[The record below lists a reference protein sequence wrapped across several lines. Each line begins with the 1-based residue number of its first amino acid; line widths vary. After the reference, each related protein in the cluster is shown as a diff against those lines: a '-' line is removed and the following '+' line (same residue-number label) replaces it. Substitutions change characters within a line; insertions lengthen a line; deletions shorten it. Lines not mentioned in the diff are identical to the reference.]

1 MKSLRILW
9 FATMLSTMAM
19 AQETIKFS
27 PKVHRILFLLD
38 ASGSMKEKWNNK
50 TRFEAAKEILIRL
63 IDSIEQKNTNIEFG
77 IRTFGQQFPRESKN
91 CNDTKL
97 LVPFSKNNA
106 AVIKQKLHEIEPKGM
121 TPISYSISQCSK
133 DFPQDEAALNGIILI
148 TDGGENCNGDFC
160 EAAKALIEKRIA
172 VKPFVVG
179 LDIAQKA
186 ALSFSCIG
194 NVVNTNNEKDF
205 QNTVGI
211 IIHQTLNNTTA
222 QINFLDHHSQP
233 TVTNIPFSLID
244 HFSGKTLYNFIH
256 QQNSQHEP
264 DTLFLNPTGVYDLLV
279 HTSPPI
285 RKNNIELTVGKHNV
299 IAVDVPLSN
308 VTFSGNAPKETRGII
323 RDKNN
328 SIFLQNMNET
338 KAFVDGIY
346 KVTATTLPMILQH
359 DVSLVNN
366 RKAEIKIDAFGTLS
380 LNPSAQFVVTIVSLK
395 NEEKRVSTFELS
407 NNKQLLIQPG
417 KYLIIYKPLRSNE
430 AETTKSLFTDVESGK
445 FQSVFLK

>member
-1 MKSLRILW
+1 MKRLKILW
-9 FATMLSTMAM
+9 LASLLSTLAM

-50 TRFEAAKEILIRL
+50 TRFDAAKEILIQL

-77 IRTFGQQFPRESKN
+77 IRTFGHQFPRENKN

-106 AVIKQKLHEIEPKGM
+106 ATIKQKLSEIDPKGM
-121 TPISYSISQCSK
+121 TPISYAISQCSK
-133 DFPQDEAALNGIILI
+133 DFPQDETALNGIILI
-148 TDGGENCNGDFC
+148 TDGGENCNGNFC
-160 EAAKALIEKRIA
+160 EAAKALIEKRIT

-179 LDIAQKA
+179 LDITQKV

-194 NVVNTNNEKDF
+194 NVMNTTNEKDF

-211 IIHQTLNNTTA
+211 MIKQTLNNTTA
-222 QINFLDHHSQP
+222 QINFLDQRSQP

-256 QQNSQHEP
+256 KQNSQREP

-299 IAVDVPLSN
+299 IAVDVPLSTI
-308 VTFSGNAPKETRGII
+308 TFSGNLPEDARGII
-323 RDKNN
+323 TLKNN
-328 SIFLQNMNET
+328 SIFLQNINAS
-338 KAFVDGIY
+338 KQYVDNNY
-346 KVTATTLPMILQH
+346 AASATTLPI
-359 DVSLVNN
+359 SLFSNISITNN
-366 RKAEIKIDAFGTLS
+366 PKLEFKIEAFGTLS
-380 LNPSAQFVVTIVSLK
+380 LNVTEPMVATIVSQK
-395 NEEKRVSTFELS
+395 NEEKKVAGFELS
-407 NNKQLLIQPG
+407 TNKQLKLQPG
-417 KYLIIYKPLRSNE
+417 KYLIIYKPIKSNRTE
-430 AETTKSLFTDVESGK
+430 STKSLWVNVESGK
-445 FQSVFLK
+445 YQSVVLK